1 MLLYRKRYPFLHWK
15 RRLLS
20 YCKWHEHQVH
30 GKSGL
35 WIYTKKIVDIGSKFA
50 EHLGKPY
57 KFEMICWFSKKMVRT
72 SCTCIKKQKLLWA
85 IFASSRNILNNFTEL
100 DDIMEKNELADKPHR
115 IFKVDEKGIFH
126 FTLITCC
133 YIFNVIK
140 HQYHLM
146 RKWSWCVP
154 PT

>member
-1 MLLYRKRYPFLHWK
+1 MRNILGLWHSISIECVTIPNRYPFLHWK

-35 WIYTKKIVDIGSKFA
+35 WIKKKIVDIGSKFA

-57 KFEMICWFSKKMVRT
+57 NFEMI
-72 SCTCIKKQKLLWA
+72 WA

-133 YIFNVIK
+133 YIFKVIK

>member
-1 MLLYRKRYPFLHWK
+1 MNI
-15 RRLLS
+15 
-20 YCKWHEHQVH
+20 
-30 GKSGL
+30 KSMANL
-35 WIYTKKIVDIGSKFA
+35 DYEYKNKKKIVDIGSKFA

-57 KFEMICWFSKKMVRT
+57 NFEMICWFSKKMVRT
-72 SCTCIKKQKLLWA
+72 SCTYIKKQKLLWA

-126 FTLITCC
+126 FTFITCC
-133 YIFNVIK
+133 YIFKVIN

-146 RKWSWCVP
+146 RK
-154 PT
+154 

>member
-1 MLLYRKRYPFLHWK
+1 MNI
-15 RRLLS
+15 
-20 YCKWHEHQVH
+20 
-30 GKSGL
+30 KSMANL
-35 WIYTKKIVDIGSKFA
+35 DYEYKKKIVDIGSKFA

-57 KFEMICWFSKKMVRT
+57 NFEMI
-72 SCTCIKKQKLLWA
+72 WA

-126 FTLITCC
+126 FPLITCC
-133 YIFNVIK
+133 YIFKVIK

-146 RKWSWCVP
+146 RK
-154 PT
+154 